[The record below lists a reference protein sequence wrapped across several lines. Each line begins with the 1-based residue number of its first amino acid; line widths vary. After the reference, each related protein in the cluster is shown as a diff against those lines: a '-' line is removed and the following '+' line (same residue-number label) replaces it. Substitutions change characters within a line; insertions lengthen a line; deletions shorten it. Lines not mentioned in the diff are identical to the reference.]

1 MYLTYNKGNSVV
13 AERFIRT
20 LKGKIY
26 NYLRYLKKLV
36 DQYNKS
42 WHYSVG
48 KKPIH
53 ADCFALSKEFES
65 RHKAC
70 KFEVSDRVR
79 IATQLANIGPQDV
92 PKTSPSNFPWTSPK
106 DPMTSR
112 RRPNLTF
119 KARPWEDVSGG
130 LQDVSRASPRGLSKH
145 SNLDVPKIFSIF
157 LSELIWLTKSV

>member
-42 WHYSVG
+42 WHYPVG

-92 PKTSPSNFPWTSPK
+92 PKTSPSNFPRTSPK
-106 DPMTSR
+106 EPIWPS
-112 RRPNLTF
+112 
-119 KARPWEDVSGG
+119 WDV
-130 LQDVSRASPRGLSKH
+130 
-145 SNLDVPKIFSIF
+145 
-157 LSELIWLTKSV
+157 LIWDPGTFWSDILGTTLNDVQETP

>member
-26 NYLRYLKKLV
+26 SYLRYLKKLV

-92 PKTSPSNFPWTSPK
+92 PKTSPSNFPGTSPK
-106 DPMTSR
+106 DPIWLS
-112 RRPNLTF
+112 
-119 KARPWEDVSGG
+119 WDV
-130 LQDVSRASPRGLSKH
+130 
-145 SNLDVPKIFSIF
+145 
-157 LSELIWLTKSV
+157 LIWNPGTFWSDILGTTLNDVQETP

>member
-26 NYLRYLKKLV
+26 SYLRYLKKLV

-48 KKPIH
+48 KKAIH

-92 PKTSPSNFPWTSPK
+92 PKTSPSNFPGTSPK
-106 DPMTSR
+106 DPIWPS
-112 RRPNLTF
+112 
-119 KARPWEDVSGG
+119 WDV
-130 LQDVSRASPRGLSKH
+130 
-145 SNLDVPKIFSIF
+145 
-157 LSELIWLTKSV
+157 LIWDPGTFWSDILGTTLNDVQETP